1 MSTSAPCLRFS
12 RCPSPGPTPQRCTG
26 PASCPTSDS
35 PRLSAPPS
43 APGGGAVRY
52 RIRPAPLPILRAV
65 LLACACCLALAARPA
80 PGHAAPQ
87 RALLISS
94 YHPAFPTFFQQIDG
108 IRSELDP
115 AGVPLDVEFMD
126 SKRFNDPP
134 NQAHFLD
141 HLRYKLSRVAPYDV
155 IITSDDNALNLA
167 LEHRDALFPTTPVVF
182 CGVNNVALAQGLS
195 GGAAFTGV
203 IEAVSMQET
212 LDLIHQLRPRGT
224 IHAISDTT
232 LSGRAD
238 ALTFRELAAHNAP
251 APSGEL
257 SLEDLT
263 WDDLARRMAALP
275 PGDAILLLSAYED
288 AVGTPK
294 QFEESLAFILRHAGV
309 PVFHLWEHGLG
320 KGLAGGK
327 VISHFEQGRVAAQLA
342 LRIMNGTSPADVPV
356 VGGDAANRYTFD
368 HHVLARFGIAERQL
382 PPDSRIIN
390 APSSPWIIY
399 RRELRVAAAS
409 LVVILALTIFLV
421 FHVIRLRQAK
431 TDIRHSQ
438 ERYRILFDQSP
449 VGIAHFDDEGRI
461 IDLNA
466 KFQEIVGAPRQKVLG
481 LDLRHDLR
489 DPEMLGAVRTAF
501 QGGIGLY
508 EGNYTSVTGRKT
520 TLVSCILKCIIAP
533 DGGHLYGLIIAEDI
547 TERRRAEDTLR
558 EHEMF
563 LMETQRIARVGGWK
577 AGIRSDTLVWTDE
590 VNRILEVPP
599 DYKPGLAEGISFY
612 APEYRPRVREMLQ
625 TVARDGTHVELEC
638 EIITSRGTRK
648 WTHLRAV
655 GRVEEHGE
663 QLILGTFQDI
673 TERKTAE
680 IELVNAKLRAEAASK
695 AKSEFLANMS
705 HEIRTPLNG
714 ILGMLQL
721 MHTTRLNAEQKDYAD
736 IAIQSG
742 RRLARLLSDML
753 DLSRIE
759 SGKLEIRHVPFQLA
773 TSVQQVVELFL
784 PISLQTGIQLKM
796 RMDPAIPETLRGDT
810 VRVQQVLTNLLG
822 NSFKFTR
829 SGGIT
834 LAARRLPPLHG
845 PSCRVLFTIADTGCG
860 IPEDKLGELFEPFT
874 QVSNGMRRSHQ
885 GAGLGLSICKRLV
898 HLMGGDITIESE
910 EGAGTT
916 ACVSLPFTVVSD
928 PGEGMD
934 VPDAPDTQDTQN
946 APDRP
951 DRPDRADRPDRP
963 DRADRADRPDRAD
976 TQDWTGVMPGAM
988 PDVPPPC
995 RILLVED
1002 DPVTQMALRR
1012 MLEKAGHAVTVAGDG
1027 RAGLQA
1033 LAAEAFDMVLMD
1045 IQMPIMDGMEA
1056 VERIRK
1062 GEAGPDRGGIP
1073 IVALTA
1079 YAMEGDRERFLGAGM
1094 DAYVTKPADMN
1105 TLNAVIGRFCE
1116 PGQITGQG

>member
-1 MSTSAPCLRFS
+1 MSTRTARVFLTHHSTDIA
-12 RCPSPGPTPQRCTG
+12 T
-26 PASCPTSDS
+26 
-35 PRLSAPPS
+35 PRLSAARS
-43 APGGGAVRY
+43 VLR
-52 RIRPAPLPILRAV
+52 LPCALILVA
-65 LLACACCLALAARPA
+65 ACAFLLVAWRT

-115 AGVPLDVEFMD
+115 ASVALDVEFMD
-126 SKRFNDPP
+126 SKRFNDPA
-134 NQAHFLD
+134 NLTHSLD

-167 LEHRDALFPTTPVVF
+167 LEHRDALFPATPVVF
-182 CGVNNVALAQGLS
+182 CGVNNVALAQSLNGN
-195 GGAAFTGV
+195 AAFTGV

-212 LDLIHQLRPRGT
+212 LDLIRQLRPGGT

-232 LSGRAD
+232 LSGQAD
-238 ALTFRELAAHNAP
+238 VLTFRELAARNAP
-251 APSGEL
+251 APSKEL

-263 WDDLARRMAALP
+263 WDELAHRMAALP

-288 AVGTPK
+288 AAGTPK
-294 QFEESLAFILRHAGV
+294 QFEESLAFILRHAGA

-327 VISHFEQGRVAAQLA
+327 VISHFEQGRMAAQLA
-342 LRIMNGTSPADVPV
+342 LRILDGTPPGDIPV
-356 VGGDAANRYTFD
+356 VEGDAANRYIFD
-368 HHVLARFGIAERQL
+368 HNVLAHFGIAESQL
-382 PPDSRIIN
+382 PPDSRMLN
-390 APSSPWIIY
+390 APSSPWVVY

-409 LVVILALTIFLV
+409 LVVILALTIFLF
-421 FHVIRLRQAK
+421 FHVIRLRQAR
-431 TDIRHSQ
+431 TDIRHSE

-449 VGIAHFDDEGRI
+449 VGIAHFDGEGRI

-466 KFQEIVGAPRQKVLG
+466 KFQEIVGAPRHKVLG
-481 LDLRHDLR
+481 LDMLHDLR
-489 DPEMLGAVRTAF
+489 DPDMLRAVRTAF
-501 QGGIGLY
+501 EGGIGLY
-508 EGNYTSVTGRKT
+508 EGNYTSVTGSKT
-520 TLVSCILKCIIAP
+520 TLVSCIVKCIFAP

-558 EHEMF
+558 EREMF
-563 LMETQRIARVGGWK
+563 LLETQRIARVGGWK
-577 AGIRSDTLVWTDE
+577 AGTRSDTLVWTDE
-590 VNRILEVPP
+590 INRILEVPP
-599 DYKPGLAEGISFY
+599 DYKPGLAEGIWFF
-612 APEYRPRVREMLQ
+612 APEYRPKVWEMLQ
-625 TVARDGTHVELEC
+625 TVARDGTPVDLEC
-638 EIITSRGTRK
+638 EVITSRGTRK

-655 GRVEEHGE
+655 GRVEERGE

-673 TERKTAE
+673 TARKTAE
-680 IELVNAKLRAEAASK
+680 IELLNAKLRAEAASK

-721 MHTTRLNAEQKDYAD
+721 MHTTRLDTEQKDYAD

-773 TSVQQVVELFL
+773 ASVQQVVELFL
-784 PISLQTGIQLKM
+784 PISLQTGIQLDV
-796 RMDPAIPETLRGDT
+796 RMDPSIPETLRGDI

-834 LAARRLPPLHG
+834 LATHRLPPLAG
-845 PSCRVLFTIADTGCG
+845 PTCRVLFTISDTGCG

-885 GAGLGLSICKRLV
+885 GAGLGLSICKRLA
-898 HLMGGDITIESE
+898 HLMGGEITIESE

-928 PGEGMD
+928 HGEEKDVPGT
-934 VPDAPDTQDTQN
+934 PDAPAEPGTPEASDAPEASG
-946 APDRP
+946 APDASGTP
-951 DRPDRADRPDRP
+951 DWSNATCATGTPDMAPGIVPD
-963 DRADRADRPDRAD
+963 
-976 TQDWTGVMPGAM
+976 T
-988 PDVPPPC
+988 PPPC

-1002 DPVTQMALRR
+1002 DPVTQMAVRR
-1012 MLEKAGHAVTVAGDG
+1012 MLEKAGHTVTVAGDG
-1027 RAGLQA
+1027 HAGLHA
-1033 LAAEAFDMVLMD
+1033 LASGSFDMVLMD
-1045 IQMPIMDGMEA
+1045 IQMPAMDGMEA
-1056 VERIRK
+1056 VHRIRK
-1062 GEAGPDRGGIP
+1062 GEAGPDRAGIP
-1073 IVALTA
+1073 VVALTA
-1079 YAMEGDRERFLGAGM
+1079 YAMEGDRERFLNAGM
-1094 DAYVTKPADMN
+1094 NAYIAKPADMA
-1105 TLNAVIGRFCE
+1105 TLNAAIGCWC
-1116 PGQITGQG
+1116 GQGLATRQG